1 MKVSY
6 LLDQIDLGN
15 LALPEFQRGY
25 VWNTNQVRGLMS
37 SLYRRHPVGGLL
49 IWSTTI
55 QGAQTRGHGPAPV
68 GGSIDLLLDGQQRI
82 STLYGII
89 RGKPPQFFEGNAA
102 AFSGL
107 HFNLLEESF
116 EFYAPLKMKDNPAWI
131 DVSKAMQT
139 DDLTELL
146 EPLEDRLSDHG
157 LKLMTAISRLNRL
170 QGIREIDL
178 HAEQISGVD
187 MTVDIVVD
195 IFNRVN
201 SGGTKLSKGDLAL
214 AKICASWPEARQEL
228 RARLRKWRDA
238 GYSFKLEWFLR
249 CVTTVTTGSA
259 YFTALAN
266 EDATTI
272 QEGVSRAEQRVD
284 QLLNII
290 AGRLGLDHTDVL
302 GSPYSVPL
310 MARYLENRGGSIDD
324 PKDRDR
330 LLYWYIHTFLW
341 GRYAGS
347 TESVLSQDL
356 NLIELPGDPLDH
368 LIGQLRQL
376 RGDLRLRPD
385 DFRTSTRGSRFYPML
400 YMLTRVYGARDL
412 GSGLPLHK
420 HLLGHLMRLE
430 LHHIFPKKNLYD
442 HDYSRNEVNA
452 VGNFMFLTQDTNLK
466 ISARDP
472 DEYFA
477 TLEEQNPGVL
487 ASQWIPSNPDLWA
500 YDRYPE
506 FLEERRRLLAD
517 ASNRF
522 LESLNAGTVPEPAE
536 IPDALV
542 PVENLAV
549 VWDATDEDTQLL
561 EINEWVVQ
569 RGLPEGEF
577 YFEHTDP
584 LTSAPLITLDLAWN
598 DGLQV
603 GLSQPVAILLN
614 EDSETEEVAN
624 QAGYLF
630 FTDTSSFKHYVE
642 FDILGNEAAAD

>member
-55 QGAQTRGHGPAPV
+55 QGAQTRGHGPSPV
-68 GGSIDLLLDGQQRI
+68 GGSVDLLLDGQQRI
-82 STLYGII
+82 TTLYGII

-107 HFNLLEESF
+107 HFNLLDESF

-228 RARLRKWRDA
+228 RTRLRKWRDA

-272 QEGVSRAEQRVD
+272 QEGVIKAEQRVD

-466 ISARDP
+466 IRARDP
-472 DEYFA
+472 AEYLA
-477 TLEEQNPGVL
+477 ALEKTNPGVL
-487 ASQWIPSNPDLWA
+487 ASQWVPSDPQLWT
-500 YDRYPE
+500 YDRYHE

-517 ASNRF
+517 AGNRF
-522 LESLNAGTVPEPAE
+522 LDSLSAGTVPEPAQ
-536 IPDALV
+536 IPDAV
-542 PVENLAV
+542 APVVVAPV
-549 VWDATDEDTQLL
+549 VWDSADEESQLL

-569 RGLPEGEF
+569 QGLPEGEF
-577 YFEHTDP
+577 YAEHTDP
-584 LTSAPLITLDLAWN
+584 VTGAPLTTLDLAWK

-614 EDSETEEVAN
+614 EDSEADEVAN
-624 QAGYLF
+624 NAGYLF
-630 FTDTSSFKHYVE
+630 FTDIESFRRYVDE
-642 FDILGNEAAAD
+642 EILATRAAAD